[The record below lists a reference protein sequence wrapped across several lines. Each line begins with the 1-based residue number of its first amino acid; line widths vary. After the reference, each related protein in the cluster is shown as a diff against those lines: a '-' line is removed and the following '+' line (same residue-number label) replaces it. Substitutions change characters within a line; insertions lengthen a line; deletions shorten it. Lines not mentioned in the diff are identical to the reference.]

1 MMVSSLKVLDQVAY
15 IDENSKKIINS
26 FMPGPLTI
34 ILKAKDNLPEH
45 VTFNQKTIGIRIP
58 NHELALKILKE
69 VGLPLLV
76 TSANISNEPSLIKA
90 KDVKEKFEGK
100 IASLIDEDAINGEAS
115 SVVDVTNKI
124 KIYREG
130 PISKEEIEKVLGG

>member
-1 MMVSSLKVLDQVAY
+1 
-15 IDENSKKIINS
+15 
-26 FMPGPLTI
+26 MPGPLTI

-115 SVVDVTNKI
+115 SVVDVTNRI